1 VQRPACLLLL
11 SVFTLVGC
19 DGSAYAP
26 QRWLELTEQSGAYSA
41 AIAAGGSHAV
51 VGAVTH
57 GGSLW
62 DLGNEAR
69 LYDWNHQ
76 PGTFTVLSAVDF
88 SPDGRYAL
96 TANPQD
102 LVLWN
107 VATGMAE
114 GFWSSPGEILA
125 ADLSTGGG
133 YALLGLGNHEAV
145 YFDIRNGG
153 VRSTLRH
160 QSRVR
165 SVALSGDERRAL
177 TGADDYTARI
187 WDLDSGQI
195 LQQITLGNTVDT
207 VALSPNG
214 RFAFSSGSLDQ
225 ALVWDTASGEPLF
238 YLSGNETLFPRK
250 LSYLSAR
257 FSDNSDR
264 LLAGRA
270 DGTIELWDVNQGTLI
285 KRWKAHKRAA
295 YGPTSTGIIA
305 LEFGADGNS
314 WLAVGSNGVVN
325 WLR

>member
-1 VQRPACLLLL
+1 MQRSVCLLLSAFAL
-11 SVFTLVGC
+11 AGC
-19 DGSAYAP
+19 DGSAHSP
-26 QRWLELTEQSGAYSA
+26 SRWLELTEQSGAFST
-41 AIAAGGSHAV
+41 AIAPDGGHAL

-62 DLGNEAR
+62 DLNNEAR

-76 PGTFTVLSAVDF
+76 PGVFSVLPTVDF

-102 LVLWN
+102 LVLWS
-107 VATGMAE
+107 VDTGMAE

-125 ADLSTGGG
+125 ADLSSGGA
-133 YALLGLGNHEAV
+133 YALLGLANHEAV

-153 VRSTLRH
+153 IRTSLRH
-160 QSRVR
+160 QARVR
-165 SVALSGDERRAL
+165 SVALSGDERTAL
-177 TGADDYTARI
+177 TGADDYSARL

-195 LQQITLGNTVDT
+195 LQQVKLGNTVDT

-225 ALVWDTASGEPLF
+225 ALVWDTSSGETLF
-238 YLSGNETLFPRK
+238 HLSGGETLFPRK

-270 DGTIELWDVNQGTLI
+270 DGTVELWDVNRGELI
-285 KRWKAHKRAA
+285 KRWKGHKRAA

-305 LEFGADGNS
+305 LAFGADGNS
-314 WLAVGSNGVVN
+314 WLAAGSNGVMN